1 MIKTFLTDSEKSL
14 LDTIS
19 MQLQVDTNDLFK
31 LIRFES
37 KWNPQAKSSL
47 SSARG
52 LIQFTNKTAQ
62 SLGFKDS
69 LDLVTKNPTI
79 SDQLPIVKKYLKQF
93 APFANKKELYIAVF
107 LPSWRKK
114 NPQTIFPGSVRAV
127 NPGINTISDYVN
139 HVEGIATKSVATL
152 AIVAT
157 GFFFYIL

>member
-14 LDTIS
+14 LDTIA
-19 MQLQVDTNDLFK
+19 MQLQVDTDNLFK

-37 KWNPQAKSSL
+37 KWNPQAKNTL

-69 LDLVTKNPTI
+69 LDLVTKYPTI
-79 SDQLPIVKKYLKQF
+79 SDQLPIVKRYLQAF
-93 APFANKKELYIAVF
+93 APFANKQELYLSVF
-107 LPSWRKK
+107 FPAYRKK
-114 NPQTIFPGSVRAV
+114 NPNTIFPGSVRVV
-127 NPGINTISDYVN
+127 NPGIVKIADYVN
-139 HVEGIATKSVATL
+139 KVEGIATKSIATI